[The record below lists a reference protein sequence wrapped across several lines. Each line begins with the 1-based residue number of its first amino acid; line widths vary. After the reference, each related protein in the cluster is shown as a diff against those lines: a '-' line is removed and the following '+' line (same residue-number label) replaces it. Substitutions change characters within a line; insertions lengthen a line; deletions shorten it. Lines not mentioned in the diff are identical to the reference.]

1 MRLSQRKLDFA
12 LTRIRDFHSVH
23 SDKPADELLEPLSIL
38 LNSTGLD
45 EERVTYLNGWLE
57 EYGGGPVDDSMLL
70 GMLIAL
76 IASDCE
82 D

>member
-12 LTRIRDFHSVH
+12 LNRIRDFHTVH
-23 SDKPADELLEPLSIL
+23 SSKPADELLEPLRIL
-38 LNSTGLD
+38 LESKGLD
-45 EERVTYLNGWLE
+45 EDCVHHLNGWLE
-57 EYGGGPVDDSMLL
+57 EYGGGSVDDSMLL

-76 IASDCE
+76 IASECD